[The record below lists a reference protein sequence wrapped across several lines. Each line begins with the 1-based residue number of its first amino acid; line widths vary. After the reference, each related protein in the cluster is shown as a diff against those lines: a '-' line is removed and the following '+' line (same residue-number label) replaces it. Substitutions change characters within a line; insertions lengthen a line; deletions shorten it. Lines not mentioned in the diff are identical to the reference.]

1 LKLTKSA
8 PGREELGS
16 HASKVADRAFH
27 GGAKTEA
34 TGKIRQG
41 CSLPQDRLMQL
52 PSSLQSQRLRG
63 WVIARLALEPL
74 NSKFRSHECGRC
86 TPRSCILK
94 SDMQSI
100 SNAYSTASVIS
111 VDTSY
116 VPTWRHFGLSTS
128 HSCQRPVLRELP

>member
-1 LKLTKSA
+1 VAHAEQEEPHSPVVSATGLVRSIRVVAIANSFTAALGRREILKLTKSA

-41 CSLPQDRLMQL
+41 CPLPQDRLMQL

-63 WVIARLALEPL
+63 WVIARLALEPPKL
-74 NSKFRSHECGRC
+74 E
-86 TPRSCILK
+86 
-94 SDMQSI
+94 
-100 SNAYSTASVIS
+100 
-111 VDTSY
+111 
-116 VPTWRHFGLSTS
+116 VPVARVRPL
-128 HSCQRPVLRELP
+128 HSAQWHPEK